1 MFTAD
6 LKTILCFTVESPFSC
21 RVVKKKYRL
30 ACLKSMPPEE
40 CYERKV
46 CVYMQDGGKARLY
59 YMIMLNNYTQMQNEE
74 YGEALALAQQYNLD
88 CDLVYQTQWKTHP
101 ISIATIQDYL
111 VKDILNCIPCSLV

>member
-1 MFTAD
+1 
-6 LKTILCFTVESPFSC
+6 
-21 RVVKKKYRL
+21 
-30 ACLKSMPPEE
+30 MPPEE

-111 VKDILNCIPCSLV
+111 VRDIS

>member
-1 MFTAD
+1 
-6 LKTILCFTVESPFSC
+6 
-21 RVVKKKYRL
+21 
-30 ACLKSMPPEE
+30 MPPEE

-46 CVYMQDGGKARLY
+46 CVCTCEDGGKARLY

-111 VKDILNCIPCSLV
+111 VRDIS